1 MKVYFLQLLGDE
13 LYTLGC
19 SLSRESVEKAKEE
32 IIDNYKRTL
41 NRTPNIW
48 IECCEI
54 NENYYDFDP

>member
-19 SLSRESVEKAKEE
+19 SLSRESVEKAKKKV
-32 IIDNYKRTL
+32 IDNYKRNL
-41 NRTPNIW
+41 NRKPNIW